1 MGFQPLVFTSEQK
14 VITTGEWYSDLRQN
28 ASKYDRCFVRRITHV
43 KNLNSALAHEYLQII
58 LEDTGSSSEGRTRVL
73 AERQQK
79 QDQVIIGRWSYG
91 TSPLSPSSS
100 SHLSGTSAGSSFG
113 SSSSSSSSS
122 GRILPLLPL
131 PLLSLTFD
139 DDNLNVV
146 SLANLLKEVTD
157 RLRGYD
163 LRTRN
168 CYVFAKTVYESAHYG
183 YHGLEKRWKF
193 SSLRGSLVLLK
204 LKRAF
209 GTPDKAADSFEAQ
222 NTKDFQFLPSHEFG
236 EVLDDFYT
244 SAGELLHQDGVE
256 LTDQEKEELIKLCK
270 LNDLAKNAT
279 KNALENADIN
289 EFEELIQDAV
299 DKVGAEPHKDSYLG
313 VFQRY
318 ASSLPTSSTPDEIPV
333 IAPPGITVHKV
344 SDELEQKADEAVK
357 VLVGHVLEGL
367 ERDMP
372 AD

>member
-14 VITTGEWYSDLRQN
+14 VITTGEWYSDLSQN
-28 ASKYDRCFVRRITHV
+28 ASKYARCFVRRITHV
-43 KNLNSALAHEYLQII
+43 KNLNSSVTHEYLQII
-58 LEDTGSSSEGRTRVL
+58 LEDTGSSPKSRTRVL
-73 AERQQK
+73 AERQQA

-100 SHLSGTSAGSSFG
+100 HTSGTSAGSSFG

-122 GRILPLLPL
+122 GGILPL
-131 PLLSLTFD
+131 PLWSLTFD

-146 SLANLLKEVTD
+146 SLANLLRKVTD
-157 RLRGYD
+157 SLGDYG
-163 LRTRN
+163 LIFSN
-168 CYVFAKTVYESAHYG
+168 CYVFARTVYDSARLR
-183 YHGLEKRWKF
+183 YHGLSKRWKF
-193 SSLRGSLVLLK
+193 SYLRGNLALLEK
-204 LKRAF
+204 AF
-209 GTPDKAADSFEAQ
+209 RIPNKAADSFEAQ
-222 NTKDFQFLPSHEFG
+222 NTKDFQFRPSHEFG

-244 SAGELLHQDGVE
+244 SAGELLRQDGVE
-256 LTDQEKEELIKLCK
+256 LNDQEKEELIKLCK

-289 EFEELIQDAV
+289 EFEKLIQDAV
-299 DKVGAEPHKDSYLG
+299 DKVDAEPHKDSYLG

-344 SDELEQKADEAVK
+344 PDELEQKADEAVK

-372 AD
+372 AE